1 MCDKTF
7 TCCTWTKGT
16 LFLFYEVEDQ
26 VMANLWAK
34 FNVGGC
40 TVAFEINYVCKR
52 SGALRVFY
60 EREVFLTEQQM
71 PLRLNLAKT
80 GEQLWQLNLCA
91 KLNAFEINAVFTTH
105 ISLSSR
111 FSHCCPQ
118 LCFPITRDNSH
129 FAPALGLFE
138 RRSCPGQC
146 VTKLTF
152 LARLEALQI
161 ISQLS
166 LFALMFPLCE
176 ACNMFLWC
184 SQSTTKCALF
194 IFV

>member
-111 FSHCCPQ
+111 MSHCCHQ
-118 LCFPITRDNSH
+118 LCFPITRDNS
-129 FAPALGLFE
+129 FCASFRFIWTRVMSRAMCDETNF
-138 RRSCPGQC
+138 PGQIRSTANHFSTLPFC
-146 VTKLTF
+146 TYFSV
-152 LARLEALQI
+152 
-161 ISQLS
+161 ISGL
-166 LFALMFPLCE
+166 
-176 ACNMFLWC
+176 
-184 SQSTTKCALF
+184 
-194 IFV
+194 